1 MTKMDKRSG
10 RQYRY
15 IPLEF
20 RGETDD
26 NKMMIKGYFSVFY
39 SDYELFP
46 GFTESIDPH
55 AFDKTITGDIR
66 ALWNHDTNIVLGRT
80 SATPPTLSIKIDSH
94 GLYGEIL
101 INPEDQDAVNAY
113 ARIKRGDVRECSFG
127 FDIISEKITELS
139 NGNWHSDIL
148 EVELY
153 EVSPCAFP
161 AYKETSISARSDEI
175 KELRKREVALWKAQA
190 KARLNK

>member
-39 SDYELFP
+39 SDYELFQ

-55 AFDKTITGDIR
+55 AFDKTISGDIR

-80 SATPPTLSIKIDSH
+80 SATPPTLNIKIDSH

>member
-1 MTKMDKRSG
+1 MTKMDRRSG

-39 SDYELFP
+39 SDYELFQ

-55 AFDKTITGDIR
+55 AFDKTISGDIR

-80 SATPPTLSIKIDSH
+80 SATPPTLNIKIDSH